1 MDAQLVLF
9 HHARAEQDSDR
20 QRPATSNFFSQSKLK
35 YFSAEQRG
43 SDAEA
48 GATEA
53 GSAVDRNIT
62 KCRTSLVRHLVPVH
76 ANYRVQLLLHPAL
89 SAKDHIAE
97 QPAVLN
103 HHNKRK

>member
-1 MDAQLVLF
+1 MDAKLVLF
-9 HHARAEQDSDR
+9 DHARAEQDSDR

-35 YFSAEQRG
+35 YFSAKQRG

-48 GATEA
+48 G
-53 GSAVDRNIT
+53 SAMDRNIT